1 MEGSFKEVKFDG
13 FSDPVEAIKFAQE
26 AEKHAEACYIRIA
39 ELSKD
44 PGIKA
49 LMLEL
54 AKEERGHFDKLQDI
68 LDTHFHNEF

>member
-1 MEGSFKEVKFDG
+1 MTGYYDDVKFEG
-13 FSDPVEAIKFAQE
+13 FSDPVEAIKYAQE
-26 AEKHAEACYIRIA
+26 AEKHAEARYIRIA
-39 ELSKD
+39 ELTTD

-68 LDTHFHNEF
+68 LDTHFHAEF